1 MASPQIT
8 VRLDPETYKTLVKL
22 AQMERKNLAELTRE
36 LIEQGLGRHQSIE
49 TEVLDRLN
57 AMSTE
62 LGELV
67 ARAVKVSGQAAY
79 YAKLAI
85 ETTDETNN
93 YIITNPKLEGGQV
106 LDQAARQQRA
116 NSRYKKAREMAEGYL
131 KKPFNEI

>member
-8 VRLDPETYKTLVKL
+8 VRLDPDTYKTLVKL
-22 AQMERKNLAELTRE
+22 AQVERKNLAELTRE

-67 ARAVKVSGQAAY
+67 ARAVKVSGQASY
-79 YAKLAI
+79 YAKLSCESSEETAHYVTTAI
-85 ETTDETNN
+85 A
-93 YIITNPKLEGGQV
+93 GGQV
-106 LDQAARQQRA
+106 LDAETKNQRA
-116 NSRYKKAREMAEGYL
+116 QARYKKAREMGEGYL